1 MKKLNPILF
10 QTQAFSPTDQQTT
23 ESDGKG
29 NSATHGLSNQ
39 PVPSEPPRFPT
50 TPPDPHLQAIRK
62 LSAREREILLHLAQ
76 YKTMNQIAECLFI
89 SPVTVNNHKARMNE
103 KLNLKGRYQ
112 LLQFAQSVQHLL

>member
-1 MKKLNPILF
+1 MKKLNPTLF
-10 QTQAFSPTDQQTT
+10 QALAFSPADQQNAQ
-23 ESDGKG
+23 DGGKG
-29 NSATHGLSNQ
+29 NPAPHPLSDQ

-50 TPPDPHLQAIRK
+50 TSPDPHLQAIRK
-62 LSAREREILLHLAQ
+62 LSTREREILLHLAQ

-89 SPVTVNNHKARMNE
+89 SPITVNNHKARMNE